1 MKIYIDIYTQQN
13 QSPPNGPF
21 KSVGSRWI
29 RNELFKQT
37 YDNKRLLF
45 FVFYFNKTKLC
56 WTVCTC
62 VVTRRVYFVVER
74 WSWTQLC
81 FIRCKSK
88 CLKSPS
94 RFYINFEK
102 LTLTH
107 SYLYVSCL
115 PSFYLHSFFCFSQ
128 RLNNGSEWGCAFARW
143 AFIYIHIL
151 PFWICWAFDFIDCI
165 KVCLFGSM
173 SLLLQHSEKVKII
186 HLNGESDASK
196 KVKII
201 SHFCVCAKSPKVY
214 SFNDYYWS
222 IYVSFSDLVVLNDG
236 SIGLFGSFIQ
246 SSSRHGSPKGINTKP
261 NFHLLFSKNAGW
273 FYLFIFLCCVNQFV
287 TISWLIYKINFML
300 KPKL

>member
-1 MKIYIDIYTQQN
+1 MDPNGDVPLRGELLYIYI
-13 QSPPNGPF
+13 F
-21 KSVGSRWI
+21 
-29 RNELFKQT
+29 
-37 YDNKRLLF
+37 
-45 FVFYFNKTKLC
+45 
-56 WTVCTC
+56 
-62 VVTRRVYFVVER
+62 
-74 WSWTQLC
+74 
-81 FIRCKSK
+81 
-88 CLKSPS
+88 
-94 RFYINFEK
+94 
-102 LTLTH
+102 
-107 SYLYVSCL
+107 
-115 PSFYLHSFFCFSQ
+115 
-128 RLNNGSEWGCAFARW
+128 
-143 AFIYIHIL
+143 
-151 PFWICWAFDFIDCI
+151 
-165 KVCLFGSM
+165 CLFEFVGLLISLIVLKFAYLVQCHHIISYQRFV
-173 SLLLQHSEKVKII
+173 SLLLQYSEKVKII